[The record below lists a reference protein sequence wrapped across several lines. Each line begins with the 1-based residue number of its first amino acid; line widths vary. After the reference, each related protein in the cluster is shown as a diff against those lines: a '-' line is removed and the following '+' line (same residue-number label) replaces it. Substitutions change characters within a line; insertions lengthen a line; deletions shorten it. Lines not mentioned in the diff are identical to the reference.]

1 MAAPRRFPRVT
12 RSTSLGG
19 ASKWRRTVVIN
30 LLIGCYEPAWGVA
43 LRDAMALE
51 MFGACEGVVCTVHK
65 LLDEAA
71 LRAPD
76 VVLLERR
83 GGQGG
88 GSLVASL
95 GRTSP
100 TTRVLLFCEG
110 YSRELIMEALES
122 CAVGC
127 LFKASPAAVFA
138 EAVRTVYSG
147 APWFGR
153 EVLLDAL
160 GAQPGGPALPL
171 PAKESKLTQREREIM
186 LLIRAGMSNK
196 EIARRL
202 AISDHTVKTHL
213 HHVYVK
219 LHRSGRY
226 KALLAQPLFGVDAG
240 GLARVALP
248 GAHEFID

>member
-1 MAAPRRFPRVT
+1 
-12 RSTSLGG
+12 
-19 ASKWRRTVVIN
+19 VVIN

-51 MFGACEGVVCTVHK
+51 MFGACEGVVCSVNK

-71 LRAPD
+71 LLRPD

-83 GGQGG
+83 GGQRVDA
-88 GSLVASL
+88 LVASL
-95 GRTSP
+95 GGTSP
-100 TTRVLLFCEG
+100 TTRVLLFCDG
-110 YSRELIMEALES
+110 YSRELIVEALES
-122 CAVGC
+122 CAAGC

-138 EAVRTVYSG
+138 EAARSVYSG

-153 EVLLDAL
+153 EVLLEAL
-160 GAQPGGPALPL
+160 GAQPGGAALPL
-171 PAKESKLTQREREIM
+171 PTKENKLTQREREIM

-226 KALLAQPLFGVDAG
+226 KALLAQPGSGIDTGV
-240 GLARVALP
+240 LARAPLP
-248 GAHEFID
+248 GALDFVA

>member
-1 MAAPRRFPRVT
+1 
-12 RSTSLGG
+12 
-19 ASKWRRTVVIN
+19 VVIN
-30 LLIGCYEPAWGVA
+30 LLIGCFEPAWGVA
-43 LRDAMALE
+43 LRDAIAFE
-51 MFGACEGVVCTVHK
+51 MFGACEGVVCSVHT

-71 LRAPD
+71 LMGPD

-83 GGQGG
+83 GHGVGA
-88 GSLVASL
+88 LVASL
-95 GRTSP
+95 GRTRPS
-100 TTRVLLFCEG
+100 TRVLLFCDG
-110 YSRELIMEALES
+110 CSRELILEALES
-122 CAVGC
+122 CAAGC

-138 EAVRTVYSG
+138 EAVRTVYAG

-160 GAQPGGPALPL
+160 GAKPGGAALPL
-171 PAKESKLTQREREIM
+171 AAKESKLTQREREIM

-226 KALLAQPLFGVDAG
+226 KVLLAGPMLGMDASPLP
-240 GLARVALP
+240 LAASMTSHVRTA
-248 GAHEFID
+248 